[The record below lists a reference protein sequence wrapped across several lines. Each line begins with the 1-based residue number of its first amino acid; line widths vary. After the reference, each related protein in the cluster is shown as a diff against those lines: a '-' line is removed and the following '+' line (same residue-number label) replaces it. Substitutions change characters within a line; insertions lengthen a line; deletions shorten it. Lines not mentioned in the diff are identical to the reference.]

1 MSALQSNQVHGFH
14 AEIRTR
20 LLGDVERVLPTQR
33 KKAHDLVAMAIA
45 LLCEDSGADAHGEW
59 DARAIAAARTMG
71 HSCATDGW
79 PLDQVL
85 ELLGRAGEETVAVR
99 AAAPGTTTT
108 QLRSLTETC
117 NRFLRELLRGY
128 QETGHA
134 DTSPRSAA
142 HDDAMALLKGEA
154 PTDQG
159 RFAQAYAVMAFRTV
173 SVSPL
178 DPAVLAAAG
187 SGVLSVL
194 CDHGGYVLVPA
205 GDEETGFARCA
216 RIQATLPADTWAAV
230 SWQKAARVPAG
241 RAEAVD
247 VVASALAA
255 RRPPG
260 CYHLGDVLVEYAV
273 LTHPSVAGL
282 LAGKIEPITR
292 NAVLLETLRA
302 LLAADGNRSKAATEL
317 IIHRSTLDYRLQ
329 RIEQLTGY
337 DPTSVRQLHVL
348 STALTAHAAATAPQ
362 PALPL
367 EEIAS

>member
-1 MSALQSNQVHGFH
+1 MFATQSNQVNGLH

-20 LLGDVERVLPTQR
+20 LLGDVERVPPAQR
-33 KKAHDLVAMAIA
+33 KKAGDLVTMALA
-45 LLCEDSGADAHGEW
+45 LLCADGEPDAHGEW

-71 HSCATDGW
+71 HSCATGGW

-85 ELLGRAGEETVAVR
+85 ELLGRAGEETVAMR
-99 AAAPGTTTT
+99 AAAPGTTTA

-128 QETGHA
+128 Q
-134 DTSPRSAA
+134 DTVLDPAPRSAA
-142 HDDAMALLKGEA
+142 HDDAMALLKGQA

-159 RFAQAYAVMAFRTV
+159 RFAPAYAVMAFRTV
-173 SVSPL
+173 SATPL
-178 DPAVLAAAG
+178 DPAALDEAG
-187 SGVLSVL
+187 SGVLAIL
-194 CDHGGYVLVPA
+194 CEHGGYVLVPA
-205 GDEETGFARCA
+205 GDEETGFARCT
-216 RIQATLPADTWAAV
+216 RIRASLPAETWAGV
-230 SWQKAARVPAG
+230 SWQKTGRVPAG

-260 CYHLGDVLVEYAV
+260 CYLLGDVLVEYAV
-273 LTHPSVAGL
+273 LAQPSVTGL

-302 LLAADGNRSKAATEL
+302 LLAADGNRSRAATEL

-337 DPTSVRQLHVL
+337 DPTSVRQLQVL
-348 STALTAHAAATAPQ
+348 ATALTAHAATTSPQ
-362 PALPL
+362 PPLPL
-367 EEIAS
+367 EEPRS